1 MKTISLR
8 ALSPCFLA
16 LFLYANTLDYDFSYD
31 DRGIVLENSDIQLLN
46 WSRLLASS
54 YWGESEDGLYRPL
67 TMLSYGV
74 NQFFDGGARYFH
86 AATGNSGAGY
96 FGGGLNIG
104 SVFYSSMNKLT
115 YSTDTTAVVPGAAL
129 SGARARLGASSA
141 KANAVAATT
150 NIV

>member
-54 YWGESEDGLYRPL
+54 YWGSRR
-67 TMLSYGV
+67 MVS
-74 NQFFDGGARYFH
+74 
-86 AATGNSGAGY
+86 
-96 FGGGLNIG
+96 I
-104 SVFYSSMNKLT
+104 
-115 YSTDTTAVVPGAAL
+115 VP
-129 SGARARLGASSA
+129 
-141 KANAVAATT
+141 
-150 NIV
+150 